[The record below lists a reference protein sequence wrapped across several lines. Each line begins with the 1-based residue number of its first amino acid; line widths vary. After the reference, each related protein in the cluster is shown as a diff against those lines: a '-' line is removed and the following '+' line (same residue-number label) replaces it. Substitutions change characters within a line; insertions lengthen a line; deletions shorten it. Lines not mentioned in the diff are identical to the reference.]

1 MAGIRQNRVI
11 ELDEERSEEMR
22 SGRVSWDA
30 PLQDALTLFLTSV
43 SGVLAVVVADRNG
56 LPVASA
62 MRDKP
67 KADLVAVSAM
77 AVLAMEAGRS
87 VARNLQISAASTVT
101 VEGGTW
107 KVVVSPTPTGL
118 ANLLVMMEGTT
129 NLGLLKLTLPRL
141 ADAVERHLETL

>member
-1 MAGIRQNRVI
+1 MAGVWPTRPVEIVA
-11 ELDEERSEEMR
+11 ERGGDNEPPKIAWET
-22 SGRVSWDA
+22 

-43 SGVLAVVVADRNG
+43 PGVLAVVVADRNG

-62 MRDKP
+62 SRDKP
-67 KADLVAVSAM
+67 RADLVAVSAM

-101 VEGGTW
+101 VEGGNW

-118 ANLLVMMEGTT
+118 ANVLVMMEGTT

-141 ADAVERHLETL
+141 AEAVERHLETL

>member
-22 SGRVSWDA
+22 PGRVSWDA

-67 KADLVAVSAM
+67 RADLVAVSAM

-87 VARNLQISAASTVT
+87 VARNLHATQANTVT
-101 VEGGTW
+101 IEGESW
-107 KVVVSPTPTGL
+107 KVVVSPTPSGL
-118 ANLLVMMEGTT
+118 ANVLVMMEGTT
-129 NLGLLKLTLPRL
+129 NLGLLKLTLPRV
-141 ADAVERHLETL
+141 AEAIERHLETL

>member
-1 MAGIRQNRVI
+1 MAGVRSSRIA
-11 ELDEERSEEMR
+11 EAEEDSLQMR
-22 SGRVSWDA
+22 SPKDSWDA
-30 PLQDALTLFLTSV
+30 PLQDALTMFLTSV
-43 SGVLAVVVADRNG
+43 PGVLTIVVADRNG

-62 MRDKP
+62 SREKP

-87 VARNLQISAASTVT
+87 VARNLHTTQANTVT
-101 VEGGTW
+101 VEGENW

-118 ANLLVMMEGTT
+118 ANVLVMMEGTT